1 MKITFAL
8 VAVLVV
14 AYFAGAKFPQLA
26 QKVGLV

>member
-8 VAVLVV
+8 IVVVIV
-14 AYFAGAKFPQLA
+14 AYFAGAKFPVLA

>member
-8 VAVLVV
+8 VGVLIV
-14 AYFAGAKFPQLA
+14 AYFIGAKFPFLA